1 MKLNE
6 LKLELSQLQI
16 RIKRLLLETKYEDYC
31 ELEVEYDA
39 SNPHD
44 LFELQEFNRIVDEL
58 DSINMKISYLSR
70 PVVGESVLHR
80 NSDGR
85 FECDFQTYTCGSG
98 IEFLDSRDADNIQWC
113 WSSVEHD
120 DKDYYIVGFY
130 DIKMEGLRVRCR

>member
-6 LKLELSQLQI
+6 LRFELSQLQI
-16 RIKRLLLETKYEDYC
+16 RMQRILEITKYEEYG

-39 SNPHD
+39 SNPD
-44 LFELQEFNRIVDEL
+44 DVFKMKEYMQIVDEL
-58 DSINMKISYLSR
+58 DSINMKLQYLSR
-70 PVVGESVLHR
+70 TVVGESVLHR

-98 IEFLDSRDADNIQWC
+98 IEFLDTRDSDCIQWC